1 MSPCLIRKNNH
12 CVVVILVGLVVLVLG
27 ADAAA
32 VQSLRRVLDVTTI
45 TCNNLCFAA
54 NDGICEVGFFFKI
67 EKIVLVRLG
76 MCACGQFGVE
86 N

>member
-1 MSPCLIRKNNH
+1 M
-12 CVVVILVGLVVLVLG
+12 VVILVGLVVLVLG

-54 NDGICEVGFFFKI
+54 NDGICEVGFFSKFK
-67 EKIVLVRLG
+67 KWFW
-76 MCACGQFGVE
+76 CAAGDVCMMWAIWGRKLTTLE
-86 N
+86 